1 MRPILSQLDPRS
13 SVASRITLFTLLI
26 VLSCIA
32 VVAGLFLY
40 AETRVEVK
48 RQYETLERI
57 AVQMTDTLDRGMFER
72 YRDIVVLAQHDTLQS
87 ATASADLKRDV
98 LEVRQETFPDYA
110 WIGLTDQE
118 GTVSASTGRLLEGV
132 NVSQRPWFQAA
143 VTGPFVGDVHEAV
156 LLAKLLPQQEDPWRF
171 VDVAAPVKTEAG
183 EYLGVVG
190 AHLSWSWANE
200 LKNALLTDAQRSRQ
214 VEIIILNSTGQVLLA
229 PDSFTEATAEAGILS
244 QITEK
249 SGAFEHKMYDG
260 RHYLVSYSKDQG
272 YREYP
277 GLGWI
282 VLVRQPLD
290 VVFSEFN
297 TLRNSLI
304 ITTLIFSLIATIV
317 VWFIISRTTAPLLEI
332 AEAADSIRKGKTNI
346 SIPTYT
352 GSDEVAV
359 LSSSLKNLVS
369 TLLEKQNLQVMNTDL
384 KKANRIIET
393 ERARDEAILNNIGD
407 GILVVDTK
415 EIILLVN
422 NKLCE
427 MLGYTPEELY
437 GRKLEEVIKIKS
449 AEHKTMPH
457 RTRPLVMAL
466 EKKETTSTTSIKGY
480 INYKRKDGSFFP
492 GATSATPVMVNGKV
506 IAAVEVIRDVTRERE
521 VDRMKTE
528 FISLASHQLRT
539 PLSAMRWYLEM
550 LLDGDAGKLSK
561 EQTQFVENVNQS
573 NTRMIALVNS
583 LLNVSR
589 IESGRIIIEPVPT
602 KITEL
607 LDGVINEIQPQIES
621 KKITLVKSIHPGLPS
636 VETDPRLLRNVYMN
650 LLTNAVKYTPAAGE
664 VNVFVSKTETE
675 LVTQITDTGYGI
687 PEKEQPK
694 LFEKFFRAT
703 NVVKME
709 TDGNGLG
716 MYLVK
721 AVVDSLGGSIRFK
734 SVEGKGTTFWVSL
747 PLKGIKPKQGEVRID
762 S

>member
-1 MRPILSQLDPRS
+1 MRSILSQLDPRTS
-13 SVASRITLFTLLI
+13 IASRITLFCLLI
-26 VLSCIA
+26 VLICIA
-32 VVAGLFLY
+32 VVAGIFLY
-40 AETRVEVK
+40 VETRVEVR
-48 RQYETLERI
+48 RQYESLERI

-87 ATASADLKRDV
+87 ATASTDLKRDV

-110 WIGLTDQE
+110 WIGLTDPE
-118 GTVSASTGRLLEGV
+118 GTVSASTGRLLEGI

-143 VTGPFVGDVHEAV
+143 INAPYVGDVHEAV
-156 LLAKLLPQQEDPWRF
+156 LLAKLLPQQEEPWRF
-171 VDVAAPVKTEAG
+171 VDVAAPVFNEAG

-200 LKNALLTDAQRSRQ
+200 LQRALLSDEQRNRQ
-214 VEIIILNSTGQVLLA
+214 VEIIILNSDGQVLLA
-229 PDSFTEATAEAGILS
+229 PDSYLEATAEAGILS
-244 QITEK
+244 QMNSR
-249 SGAFEHKMYDG
+249 SGAFEYAMNDG
-260 RHYLVSYSKDQG
+260 KKYLVSYSKDQG

-282 VLVRQPLD
+282 VLVRQPQD
-290 VVFSEFN
+290 VVFAEFN

-304 ITTLIFSLIATIV
+304 ITTLIFSLLVTV
-317 VWFIISRTTAPLLEI
+317 LVWFVISRTTAPLLEI
-332 AEAADSIRKGKTNI
+332 AAAADTIRQGKKV

-352 GSDEVAV
+352 GNDEVAL

-369 TLLEKQNLQVMNTDL
+369 TLLEKQNLQVINTDL
-384 KKANRIIET
+384 KQANRIIET

-415 EIILLVN
+415 EKILLVN

-427 MLGYTPEELY
+427 MLGYSAEELQ
-437 GRKLEEVIKIKS
+437 GKKLEDVIKIKS
-449 AEHKTMPH
+449 SDNKTVLH
-457 RTRPLVMAL
+457 RARPLIKAL
-466 EKKETTSTTSIKGY
+466 EKKETTSTSSIGGY
-480 INYKRKDGSFFP
+480 VNYRRTDGTFFP
-492 GATSATPVMVNGKV
+492 GATSATPVIVNGKV
-506 IAAVEVIRDVTRERE
+506 IAAVEVIRDVTRERD

-550 LLDGDAGKLSK
+550 LLAGDAGKLTK
-561 EQTQFVENVNQS
+561 EQKQFVENIDTS

-589 IESGRIIIEPVPT
+589 IESGRIIVEPVAT
-602 KITEL
+602 QIGEL
-607 LDGVINEIQPQIES
+607 LDGVIQEVTPQVKE
-621 KKITLVKSIHPGLPS
+621 KKISLVTSIHPGLPDIM
-636 VETDPRLLRNVYMN
+636 TDPRLLRNVYMN
-650 LLTNAVKYTPAAGE
+650 LLTNAVKYTPPEGE
-664 VNVFVSKTETE
+664 VTIFVSKTERD

-703 NVVKME
+703 NVVKLE

-721 AVVDSLGGSIRFK
+721 AVVDSLGGSISFK
-734 SVEGKGTTFWVSL
+734 SIEGKGTTFWVSL
-747 PLKGIKPKQGEVRID
+747 PLKGIKPKKGEVSID